1 VTAPHPSPTPT
12 PTPVASESRLV
23 ALIAEA
29 PRGPKRDG
37 LFALW
42 LVLRAALGIM
52 PPHPIS
58 PRNHRRRLQ
67 AVESRLGGLALPAPL
82 KRALL
87 AARAHL
93 EPATPQAAAAALAQL
108 VAPTRDVLG
117 PEAADAVALAA
128 RQPHVTL

>member
-1 VTAPHPSPTPT
+1 MTGPASAAVT
-12 PTPVASESRLV
+12 ESRLV

-42 LVLRAALGIM
+42 LVLRAALGIF

-93 EPATPQAAAAALAQL
+93 EPATPQAATVALAQL

-117 PEAADAVALAA
+117 PEAAEIVALAA
-128 RQPHVTL
+128 RAPHVPS